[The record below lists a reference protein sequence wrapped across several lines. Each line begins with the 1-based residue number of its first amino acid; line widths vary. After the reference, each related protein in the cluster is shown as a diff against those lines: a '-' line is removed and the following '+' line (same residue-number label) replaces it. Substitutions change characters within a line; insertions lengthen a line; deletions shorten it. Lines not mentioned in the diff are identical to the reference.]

1 MFYRRIAIT
10 SVLLFLIGLTGLAY
24 VIFNTLPTLGPR
36 WLFFFFLMIGVS
48 GLAMP
53 IAAFLNYRF
62 QGDNGVDTMD
72 IIRESV
78 LVGACVDLL
87 VWLQMGQELTGTSA
101 MIIVVGFI
109 LIEILIRVIEHSRWK
124 PNKE

>member
-1 MFYRRIAIT
+1 VFYRRIAIT
-10 SVLLFLIGLTGLAY
+10 SVLLFLVGLTGLAY

-62 QGDNGVDTMD
+62 QGDKGVDTMD

>member
-10 SVLLFLIGLTGLAY
+10 SVLLFLVGLTGLAY

-62 QGDNGVDTMD
+62 QGDKGVDTMD

>member
-1 MFYRRIAIT
+1 MFYRRVAIT

-36 WLFFFFLMIGVS
+36 WLFFFFLMIGAS

-62 QGDNGVDTMD
+62 QGDNGIDTMD

>member
-1 MFYRRIAIT
+1 MFYRRVAIT

-36 WLFFFFLMIGVS
+36 WLFFFFLMIGAS

-62 QGDNGVDTMD
+62 QGDNGIDTMD

-87 VWLQMGQELTGTSA
+87 IWLQMGQELTGTSA

>member
-78 LVGACVDLL
+78 LVGVCVDLL